1 MLGSILV
8 LALII
13 LYWKQGLLITTA
25 SVIIITIIRHL
36 LE

>member
-13 LYWKQGLLITTA
+13 LYWKQGLLITIVT
-25 SVIIITIIRHL
+25 VIIITIIKHL